1 MNNTLIFL
9 RHAKTKI
16 DKSIP
21 ISDWILTK
29 EGMKEAKNIANISEF
44 QDIDVI
50 ISSGEKKAYDTIKHL
65 AKKLNKKIIQ
75 INELNELKR
84 LNGETLSSE
93 EYEKMKVKIFEDLA
107 YTDHG
112 WETSKHA
119 LNRFKK
125 AVEKID
131 EKYKNKKILIVAH
144 GTVMTLYFASLQ
156 NKLDEL
162 MERWKKLDTCDW
174 GIVKNNKV
182 IKEIV

>member
-29 EGMKEAKNIANISEF
+29 EGLREAKNIVNIPEF
-44 QDIDVI
+44 QDTNVI
-50 ISSGEKKAYDTIKHL
+50 ISSGEKKAHDTVRPL

-84 LNGETLSSE
+84 FNGETLTSE
-93 EYEKMKVKIFEDLA
+93 EYEKMKVKIFKDLD

-131 EKYKNKKILIVAH
+131 KKYENKKVLIVTH

-162 MERWKKLDTCDW
+162 MKRWKNLGTCNW

-182 IKEIV
+182 IRDII